1 MTFQNKKLYPLI
13 RKAAGLS
20 LSLLLLLAGFA
31 AAGQSYQTQARSK
44 VPGLEIAYNT
54 LKDGSS
60 RNLKPANEGSGTGF
74 EEAARKHKIPTRQFK
89 DIPDMLQGYYIIAG
103 VFGEK
108 RNARNFLLKLKAQGF
123 QPKSIHHP
131 GNNLN
136 YVYLEYHTNGQAA
149 IRAVLTRLDE
159 SYREKL
165 WIMDVRGHRLATP
178 TPAAKSVGYQETTA
192 KEGISGFAEA
202 TREQAIP
209 TRSIPALKGI
219 HPGYYLIAGVFGE
232 AANAGRFTA
241 QLKKL
246 SPDAGQFF
254 DSSKQAFYVH
264 LAYSKSWQPVLQDAA
279 TRLNGR
285 YSKNLWILE
294 VKADFNQSNIPD
306 GTPTL
311 DLQFQAPVNP
321 DHEYL
326 PPVKTETLVGL
337 ERQKDPPGLGKLIE
351 KADAHFA
358 KMQYAEAAE
367 LYELALKQSAVPSF
381 DMIRKAGD
389 AHYFNTNMD
398 RAYYWYDQLYSR
410 YKDEMSAENLFK
422 YAHALKGN
430 GKYGRAKR
438 ITRLYNREIQKEA
451 TDWKERPGLEDSREV
466 LLDNILGTE
475 EQVTI
480 LNLAVNSIYSD
491 FAPMFHNDNELVYA
505 SAADSSFFTTRR
517 YKWNN
522 QPFLD
527 LYVGKLNQ
535 ESPEVRDA
543 VKFSRKVNTKYH
555 EAGVTFSPDNHTMY
569 FTRNNF
575 GKKLKRDKNGINNLK
590 IYQSRKADG
599 EWGEAVE
606 LPFNSDEYS
615 TGHPAL
621 SPDGKQLYFVS
632 DMPGTIGGTDIFVVD
647 VGEDGSFSEPRN
659 LGPGINTEGKEM
671 FPFINESKLYFSS
684 DGHVGLGGLDIFEVP
699 YSGEEGFLE
708 VRNLGKPI
716 NSNKDDFS
724 FIVKEATQQGYFA
737 SNRKGGKGDDDIY
750 SFERLP
756 LEETNNNAIAGVIT
770 EELSGDTVP
779 EALIELLD
787 ENNRKL
793 KELVTGQDGTFMFE
807 DLEGSTKY
815 IIRVNRQDFK
825 PLEKAV
831 ATLENQKVE
840 IEVALSRLEDR
851 ILVEEGIKKLRTD
864 MIYFD
869 FDRYSIRP
877 DAAVE
882 LDKLVGIMQ
891 EYPEMIIR
899 IESHTDSRG
908 PAVYN
913 KYLSDQRA
921 KASRTYLIEQGIAA
935 DRIESA
941 TGYGEERLLNGCNGS
956 VRCTASEHE
965 RNRRSEFII
974 VNM

>member
-1 MTFQNKKLYPLI
+1 MTFRKKIFYPLI
-13 RKAAGLS
+13 RKAAGKYLF
-20 LSLLLLLAGFA
+20 LLLLLAGFA
-31 AAGQSYQTQARSK
+31 AAGQSYQSQAMSN
-44 VPGLEIAYNT
+44 VPGFTISTTIA
-54 LKDGSS
+54 KGGSPG
-60 RNLKPANEGSGTGF
+60 NLKPTTDDSGSGF
-74 EEAARKHKIPTRQFK
+74 EEAARKHQIATRQFN
-89 DIPDMLQGYYIIAG
+89 DLGGVLRGYYLIAG

-108 RNARNFLLKLKAQGF
+108 RNAQNFILKLKAGGF
-123 QPKSIHHP
+123 HPKSIYHP
-131 GNNLN
+131 GNKLN
-136 YVYLEYHTNGQAA
+136 YVYLEYHQDGQAA
-149 IRAVLTRLDE
+149 IRAVLSRLDE

-165 WIMDVRGHRLATP
+165 WIMDVRGHR
-178 TPAAKSVGYQETTA
+178 PAAAVPAGKSAGYEETSA
-192 KEGISGFAEA
+192 KKGHSEFAEA
-202 TREQAIP
+202 AREQAIP
-209 TRSIPALKGI
+209 TRSITALKGI

-254 DSSKQAFYVH
+254 DPSKQAFYVH
-264 LAYSKSWQPVLQDAA
+264 LAYSKRWQPILQEA
-279 TRLNGR
+279 TTGLNGR

-294 VKADFNQSNIPD
+294 VKGDVDHRNIPD
-306 GTPTL
+306 GTPAR
-311 DLQFQAPVNP
+311 DVQYPAPVNP
-321 DHEYL
+321 DHVYL
-326 PPVKTETLVGL
+326 PSGNTGTRAGKEQ
-337 ERQKDPPGLGKLIE
+337 QKDPPGLGKLIE

-367 LYELALKQSAVPSF
+367 LYELALKQSTDPSF

-398 RAYYWYDQLYSR
+398 RAYYWYDQLYTR
-410 YKDEMSAENLFK
+410 YRDDMSAENLFK

-438 ITRLYNREIQKEA
+438 ITRLYDRELRKEA

-480 LNLAVNSIYSD
+480 RNLAVNSVYSD

-505 SAADSSFFTTRR
+505 SAADSSYLITRR

-527 LYVGKLNQ
+527 LYVGKINQ
-535 ESPEVRDA
+535 ESPEIRDA

-575 GKKLKRDKNGINNLK
+575 GRKLKRDKNGVNNLK
-590 IYQSRKADG
+590 IYQSRKVDG

-632 DMPGTIGGTDIFVVD
+632 DMPGTIGGTDLFVVD
-647 VGEDGSFSEPRN
+647 VREDGNFSEPRN
-659 LGPGINTEGKEM
+659 LGPDINTEGKEM

-684 DGHVGLGGLDIFEVP
+684 DGHVGLGGLDIFEVA
-699 YSGEEGFLE
+699 YNGDEGFLE

-770 EELSGDTVP
+770 EELSGDMVP

-793 KELVTGQDGTFMFE
+793 KELVTGQDGTFIFE
-807 DLEGSTKY
+807 DLEGTTKY
-815 IIRVNRQDFK
+815 ILRVNSQDFK

-831 ATLENQKVE
+831 ATRENQKVD

-851 ILVEEGIKKLRTD
+851 ILVEEGIKKLKTD

-869 FDRYSIRP
+869 FDKYTIRP
-877 DAAVE
+877 DAAEE

-956 VRCTASEHE
+956 IRCTAGEHE